1 MANRSITAAHLLADA
16 RTRAGISQREL
27 ARRARTAQSVV
38 ARIELGETSPSWT
51 TLARLLKAAGFQLS
65 AGLRRTDVEPALL
78 DDVSRIL
85 RLTPEER
92 LLEVAQ
98 VSRFVS
104 AARRV

>member
-1 MANRSITAAHLLADA
+1 MPKKSVGAGQLLSDA
-16 RTRAGISQREL
+16 RMRAGISQREL
-27 ARRARTAQSVV
+27 ARKARTAQSVV

-51 TLARLLKAAGFQLS
+51 TLGRLLKAAGFLLS
-65 AGLRRTDVEPALL
+65 AGLRRIDVDPALL

-98 VSRFVS
+98 VSRFIS